1 MYVDPTKYELL
12 LVGPRVAQLKPFFD
26 ARAYRTDPVVA
37 GRDGLQSLE
46 ERERHLVVLELN
58 LGDMRASEFVSEARQ
73 THPNLRVI
81 LLENAD
87 RAGQIVKALV
97 HGIDAYVPTP
107 PDEQK
112 LFAEVERQLLGFA
125 SSQLGEDGV
134 DLQETLNRA
143 RSEVSQLQMQNDLVR
158 QELTSAQ
165 EELSEAQH
173 ALAQKAQSAEGNAD
187 EVAALLQQVETLQER
202 ADKADI
208 VELELRN
215 LGVDDDNLLDGIRWV
230 GEQLSALGEANV
242 AAAMSKATA
251 DDLQAELEKAR
262 EDIEA
267 LKAAEAALQE
277 TLSQNAELQQVA
289 DQVTALT
296 EERDALAKDLDAAR
310 ASVESLQAG
319 QSEHAEK
326 LQSELD
332 TKVAEIERLSADI
345 AQADQEAEQRA
356 EELRSAAAAKSSVE
370 QELAALAESLQAK
383 HAEIVA
389 RDEALAAKDQQL
401 AALSAEIE
409 RLNHAVATA
418 NERALE
424 AAKPQIDAK
433 LAEVEGDRQK
443 LAEERAEAERLQEEA
458 EDRLLV
464 VDVEIDELRAKI
476 AELEEKLAAAE
487 IEVRDERRKRVE
499 ERELG
504 SSTGYAQQ
512 IEELL
517 AELKQVKAE
526 RDAAKGIAS

>member
-37 GRDGLQSLE
+37 GRDGLRSLE

-58 LGDMRASEFVSEARQ
+58 LGDMRASEFVAEARQ
-73 THPNLRVI
+73 ANPNLRVI

-112 LFAEVERQLLGFA
+112 LFAEVERQLLGVA
-125 SSQLGEDGV
+125 SAQLGDDGV

-143 RSEVSQLQMQNDLVR
+143 RTEVTQLQMQNDLVR
-158 QELTSAQ
+158 QELASAQ
-165 EELSEAQH
+165 TELADAQQV
-173 ALAQKAQSAEGNAD
+173 LEQKAHSAEGNAD
-187 EVAALLQQVETLQER
+187 EFAALLQQVETLQER

-208 VELELRN
+208 IELELRN
-215 LGVDDDNLLDGIRWV
+215 LGVDDENLLDGIRWV

-251 DDLQAELEKAR
+251 DDLQAELDNAR
-262 EDIEA
+262 AEIEE
-267 LKAAEAALQE
+267 LKKAEAALQE
-277 TLSQNAELQQVA
+277 SQSENAELQEVA
-289 DQVTALT
+289 EKVAALT
-296 EERDALAKDLDAAR
+296 EERDALAKDLEDAR
-310 ASVESLQAG
+310 AAIESLQAG
-319 QSEHAEK
+319 QSEHAER
-326 LQSELD
+326 LQGELD
-332 TKVAEIERLSADI
+332 AKSAEVERLSADI
-345 AQADQEAEQRA
+345 ARADQEAEQRA
-356 EELRSAAAAKSSVE
+356 EELRASAAAKLSVE
-370 QELAALAESLQAK
+370 QELAALAESLQSK
-383 HAEIVA
+383 HADVVSRE
-389 RDEALAAKDQQL
+389 EALAAKDQEL
-401 AALSAEIE
+401 AALAAEVE
-409 RLNHAVATA
+409 RLKSDIATA
-418 NERALE
+418 DARALE
-424 AAKPQIDAK
+424 AAKPQIEAK
-433 LAEVEGDRQK
+433 LAELEDDRKK
-443 LAEERAEAERLQEEA
+443 LAEERAEAERMQEAA

-487 IEVRDERRKRVE
+487 AEVRDERRKRVE